1 MPSWNKLPF
10 RLFSMINVCSRAAG
24 HQRNRFALTKI
35 PLNISPTLAFS
46 ATKKQRKGKASQR
59 KGIILEKRVAKIF
72 EQEGKR
78 NIQRNV
84 ILKDRH
90 GNRSEIDVVFDTYPS
105 WSPWKGRKYVECK
118 NYVGSVPL
126 EDVAKFKA
134 VLELNGIDDSKGIFV
149 TTSKFS
155 PRCAAHA
162 GNIQCIDGDELKR
175 WEKRVRRKEV
185 ASTIYWWPLQG
196 AQEQLGSIG
205 WLRGVSFPHFDQKVF
220 CLYLH

>member
-1 MPSWNKLPF
+1 
-10 RLFSMINVCSRAAG
+10 MINVCSRAAG

-175 WEKRVRRKEV
+175 WEKRVKRKEV
-185 ASTIYWWPLQG
+185 ASTILLMTLAGG
-196 AQEQLGSIG
+196 AGAVGVHWMTSRGQLPP
-205 WLRGVSFPHFDQKVF
+205 F
-220 CLYLH
+220 